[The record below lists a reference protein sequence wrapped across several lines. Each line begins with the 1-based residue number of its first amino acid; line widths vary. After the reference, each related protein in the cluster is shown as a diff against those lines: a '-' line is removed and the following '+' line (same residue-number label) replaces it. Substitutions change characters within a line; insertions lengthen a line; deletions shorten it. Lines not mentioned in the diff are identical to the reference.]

1 MKTHQHIKL
10 TKYDWLL
17 YVSIIMVS
25 GGQLIN
31 RFVKP
36 VSDTAAYGLS
46 GAAVILML
54 AYLVLKRYDMESKKK

>member
-46 GAAVILML
+46 GAVGASSLTLSVEG
-54 AYLVLKRYDMESKKK
+54 VP